1 MSRAPRAAARPAVRR
16 APRSVAAAPRRRTSS
31 IGRQVGRAFGGIP
44 IPRDLLRRIGNW
56 SLGLFIAAGIVA
68 GIIAMGVPQ
77 MIGLEIA
84 HGLGRMGFVVRNIEI
99 SGRSHVD
106 RDTVYRIVSDQRG
119 QDMALVDIDETRRL
133 LIGPPGQPSWIA
145 DARVSR
151 RLPDTLV
158 VDLVE
163 RTPAAILQRNQQ
175 LYLVDIAGRQL
186 SGVDA
191 RTLPLQ
197 LPLVIGLNVERHIPD
212 LQTLVATQPSLKQL
226 VAGATWVGDRRWDIR
241 FQSGETLAL
250 PEGAA
255 EARDAYAKFARKDQE
270 ERLLGRGF
278 VRFDMRNPG
287 QMVVRTTTDP
297 GAKIEDPAPPAPASV
312 A

>member
-1 MSRAPRAAARPAVRR
+1 
-16 APRSVAAAPRRRTSS
+16 
-31 IGRQVGRAFGGIP
+31 VGRAFGGLP
-44 IPRDLLRRIGNW
+44 LPRDLLRRIGNW
-56 SLGLFIAAGIVA
+56 LLGLIIAAGIVA
-68 GIIAMGVPQ
+68 GVIAMGVPQ
-77 MIGLEIA
+77 RIGLEIA

-119 QDMALVDIDETRRL
+119 QDMALVDLGEMRRL

-163 RTPAAILQRNQQ
+163 RTPAAILQRNRQ
-175 LYLVDIAGRQL
+175 LYLVDISGRML
-186 SGVDA
+186 AGVDA
-191 RTLPLQ
+191 HTLPLQ
-197 LPLVIGLNVERHIPD
+197 LPLVIGANVEQHIPD
-212 LQTLVATQPSLKQL
+212 LQALVAAQPGLKPL

-250 PEGAA
+250 PEGVA
-255 EARDAYAKFARKDQE
+255 EARAAYATFARKDQE

-287 QMVVRTTTDP
+287 QMVVRTTPEP

-312 A
+312 V

>member
-1 MSRAPRAAARPAVRR
+1 MSRAPRAAAKPAVRR
-16 APRSVAAAPRRRTSS
+16 APRSAAAAPRRRTST
-31 IGRQVGRAFGGIP
+31 IGQQMGRALGGIP

-56 SLGLFIAAGIVA
+56 SLGAFIAAGLVA
-68 GIIAMGVPQ
+68 GVIAMGVPQ
-77 MIGLEIA
+77 MIWLEIA

-99 SGRSHVD
+99 TGLRHVD
-106 RDTVYRIVSDQRG
+106 RDAVYRIVSDQSG
-119 QDMALVDIDETRRL
+119 QDMALVDLGVTRDR
-133 LIGPPGQPSWIA
+133 LIGPPGQPSWIQ

-163 RTPAAILQRNQQ
+163 RVPAAILQRNQQ

-197 LPLVIGLNVERHIPD
+197 LPLVIGVNVEGHIPD
-212 LQTLVATQPSLKQL
+212 LQALVASQPGLKAL
-226 VAGATWVGDRRWDIR
+226 VAGATWVGDRRWDVR

-250 PEGAA
+250 PEGAT
-255 EARDAYAKFARKDQE
+255 EARAAYATFARKDQE

-287 QMVVRTTTDP
+287 QMVVRTSPEP
-297 GAKIEDPAPPAPASV
+297 GAKIEDPAPPVPASV

>member
-1 MSRAPRAAARPAVRR
+1 MSRAPRAAAKPAVRR
-16 APRSVAAAPRRRTSS
+16 APRAAAAAPRRRTSS
-31 IGRQVGRAFGGIP
+31 IGQQVGRAFGGIP

-119 QDMALVDIDETRRL
+119 QDMALVDIGETRRL

-163 RTPAAILQRNQQ
+163 RTPAAILQRNRQ

-197 LPLVIGLNVERHIPD
+197 LPLVIGVNVERHIPD
-212 LQTLVATQPSLKQL
+212 LQTLVGTQPTLKQL
-226 VAGATWVGDRRWDIR
+226 IAGATWVGDRRWDIR

-250 PEGAA
+250 PEGVA
-255 EARDAYAKFARKDQE
+255 EARTAYATFARKDQE

-278 VRFDMRNPG
+278 VRFDMRNPN

-297 GAKIEDPAPPAPASV
+297 GAKIEDPAPPVPASV